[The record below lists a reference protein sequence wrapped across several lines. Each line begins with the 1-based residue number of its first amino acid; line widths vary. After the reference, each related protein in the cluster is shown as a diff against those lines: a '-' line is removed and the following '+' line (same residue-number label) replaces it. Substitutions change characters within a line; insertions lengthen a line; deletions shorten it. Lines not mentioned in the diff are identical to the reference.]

1 MSESITTTASEPE
14 PGATLKDVFE
24 TSLRKYADRTAV
36 VDGDREL
43 TYEEL
48 DRRANAVAHG
58 LVERGVGVG
67 DRVALMMSN
76 RLEYVVA
83 DVAVIK
89 VGAAK
94 LPLNDMLTPDEF
106 EYMLRDS
113 GTETVICG
121 PNFTDTMASIR
132 EDLPAVETVIGI
144 EDASPEGFVPFENL
158 DGDESEPPDQVPGE
172 EDVAGHYYTGGTTG
186 KPKGVLHTHD
196 GITTN
201 VYAHVVELGITGDD
215 TLLLMTPL
223 PHSAGMFLW
232 GALVTGATSII
243 RPGFEPDAALELIDH
258 HDVTWTFM
266 VPTMIYR
273 VLDRPDLETTDTS
286 SLESL
291 VYGAAPMTPARLREG
306 LDAFGS
312 VFCQFY
318 GQTEV
323 PNLITTFGKA
333 EHRVA
338 VESDRSERLSS
349 AGQPCLMADVRIVDA
364 ETGDPDD
371 RVDPGESGEILATAP
386 YVMREYYERPEATA
400 ETVVDGWVRTGDI
413 GRRDEDGYLYL
424 LDRAS
429 DLIISGGMNV
439 YSTEVEEALD
449 EHAGIQEVAVIGVP
463 DDDWGEAVKAV
474 VVPRD
479 EESLSTDEIVA
490 FADDRLADYK
500 KPKSIDFVDEIPKTP
515 YGKMDKKAL
524 REPYWEDEERAVG

>member
-1 MSESITTTASEPE
+1 MSESITAASATE
-14 PGATLKDVFE
+14 PGTTLKDVFE

-36 VDGDREL
+36 VDDDRSL
-43 TYEEL
+43 TYREL

-58 LVERGVGVG
+58 LVERGVEVG
-67 DRVALMMSN
+67 DRVALVLSN

-83 DVAVIK
+83 DLAVIK
-89 VGAAK
+89 AGAAK
-94 LPLNDMLTPDEF
+94 LPLNDMLTAEEF

-113 GTETVICG
+113 GAETVICG
-121 PNFTDTMASIR
+121 PNFTDTIASIR
-132 EDLPAVETVIGI
+132 EGLPALETAIGI
-144 EDASPEGFVPFENL
+144 EDASPEGFVPFAAL
-158 DGDESEPPDQVPGE
+158 DGDESEPPDQTPDGD
-172 EDVAGHYYTGGTTG
+172 DVAGHYYTGGTTG

-201 VYAHVVELGITGDD
+201 VFAHIVELGVSGDD

-223 PHSAGMFLW
+223 PHSAGMFCW
-232 GALVTGATSII
+232 SALLTGATAVI
-243 RPGFEPDAALELIDH
+243 RAGFDPNAALESIERH
-258 HDVTWTFM
+258 GVTWTFM

-273 VLDRPDLETTDTS
+273 VLDHPDRESADTS

-306 LDAFGS
+306 LEAFGP
-312 VFCQFY
+312 VFLQFY

-323 PNLITTFGKA
+323 PNLITTFGKD
-333 EHRVA
+333 EHRRA
-338 VESDRSERLSS
+338 VEDDRDERLSS
-349 AGQPCLMADVRIVDA
+349 AGQPCLTADVRIVDA

-371 RVDPGESGEILATAP
+371 RVETGESGEILARSP
-386 YVMREYYERPEATA
+386 YAMAEYYERPEATA
-400 ETVVDGWVRTGDI
+400 ETVVDGWVRTGDV
-413 GRRDEDGYLYL
+413 GRRDEDGYVYL

-449 EHAGIQEVAVIGVP
+449 EHDGVREVAVIGVP
-463 DDDWGEAVKAV
+463 DDDWGEAVKAI
-474 VVPRD
+474 VVPRGG
-479 EESLSTDEIVA
+479 ESITEDEIVS

-500 KPKSIDFVDEIPKTP
+500 KPKSVDFVDEIPKTP

-524 REPYWEDEERAVG
+524 REPYWEDEERSVG